1 MASHLMEKKNMSR
14 MPLWKCFSIL
24 CAALFAS
31 NFAGAASISSAHDYK
46 KIQAYL
52 HQLNQQFPQST
63 ELFVLGTSGTGDTI
77 DGIKI
82 GHGPVKN
89 LIVATHH
96 GNEYGSTE
104 VALGAAADLA
114 KNPITH
120 ETVYIIPVL
129 NVSGFNVVRREES
142 LNGASTMDLVDANR
156 DYPGPCGTEGPFR
169 LKSTKALAD
178 FIDREGIV
186 SSATLHTFYPVVA
199 YPWGFST
206 PDLTTPYESLFIDLA
221 KMATELSHYPVGN
234 SAEAIYP
241 ADGTFEDYAFWK
253 HGIWSLLFEL
263 GDTHSP
269 SENELQQLV
278 AVNAPGL
285 RKMMENAP
293 TSRAPDHEF
302 KGKCDMTRRYLDRH
316 NE

>member
-1 MASHLMEKKNMSR
+1 MPWI
-14 MPLWKCFSIL
+14 PLWKRLTVVGAIL
-24 CAALFAS
+24 LVTMIANAS
-31 NFAGAASISSAHDYK
+31 SISSLHDYK
-46 KIQAYL
+46 KVQDFL
-52 HQLNQQFPQST
+52 HQLNTQFPQNT
-63 ELFVLGTSGTGDTI
+63 ELFSLGTSGTGDSI

-89 LIVATHH
+89 LIVGTHH
-96 GNEYGSTE
+96 GNEYGATE
-104 VALGAAADLA
+104 VAMGAASDLA
-114 KNPITH
+114 KSPITNQ
-120 ETVYIIPVL
+120 TVYVIPVL
-129 NVSGFNVVRREES
+129 NISGFNVVRREES
-142 LNGASTMDLVDANR
+142 LNGNSEMDLIDPNR

-178 FIDREGIV
+178 FIDHEGIV
-186 SSATLHTFYPVVA
+186 ASATLHTFYPAVA

-206 PDLTTPYESLFIDLA
+206 PDLSTPYDSQFIDLA
-221 KMATELSHYPVGN
+221 KMATELSHYPIGN
-234 SAEAIYP
+234 SAEVIYP

-269 SENELQQLV
+269 SESDLQQLV

-302 KGKCDMTRRYLDRH
+302 KGKCDMTRRYLDLH